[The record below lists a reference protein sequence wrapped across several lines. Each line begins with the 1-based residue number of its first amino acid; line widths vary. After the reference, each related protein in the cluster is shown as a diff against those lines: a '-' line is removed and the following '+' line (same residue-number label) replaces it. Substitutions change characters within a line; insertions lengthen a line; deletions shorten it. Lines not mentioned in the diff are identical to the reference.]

1 MIERLRRIAHLALDR
16 SLGPR
21 SRDRWRPVVR
31 SSDVSVMA
39 ELLAAQ
45 VCARLVP
52 QASWSQVARR
62 LSGFSLPARPP
73 RERDRICTQ
82 RATAF
87 EIKIQTLA
95 ARSGAWRPAVQWH
108 GLEYIK
114 AALLTRKGVVLW
126 MVNTDFD
133 SSVGKWAFHEVGLQ
147 VHHLSRPE
155 HGFSGSRFGLRFLN
169 PIRTQVEDRWLA
181 GRIRVEGKAT
191 GAMRNARQVLAEGG
205 IVSIKTGDFEGTGM
219 IEVPH
224 EGRVLRVGAGAPGL
238 CHLLGSALFAVT
250 VSRISGQNFQI
261 DVGSPIEVDRTLDRR
276 AATVRCAQALARRI
290 ATLNQVQPGVWR
302 GVYAR
307 MNVSA
312 GGPESN

>member
-1 MIERLRRIAHLALDR
+1 MIERLRRIAHSALDR

-31 SSDVSVMA
+31 SSDFSVMT

-52 QASWSQVARR
+52 QSSWPQAARR
-62 LSGFSLPARPP
+62 LSGFSLPSGPP
-73 RERDRICTQ
+73 RERDRIRAQ

-95 ARSGAWRPAVQWH
+95 ARQGIWRPAVQWQ
-108 GLEYIK
+108 GLERIE
-114 AALLTRKGVVLW
+114 AALRAGKGVVLW

-133 SSVGKWAFHEVGLQ
+133 SSVGKWGCHRAGLA

-169 PIRTQVEDRWLA
+169 PIRTQVEDQWLA
-181 GRIRVEGKAT
+181 GRIRVEGKAA
-191 GAMRNARQVLAEGG
+191 GAMRRARKVLAEGG

-219 IEVPH
+219 IEVAL

-238 CHLLGSALFAVT
+238 CHLLGSALFALT
-250 VSRISGQNFQI
+250 VSRISGQNFRI
-261 DVGSPIEVDRTLDRR
+261 DVGSPIEVDQTLDRR
-276 AATVRCAQALARRI
+276 TATVRCAQALACRI

-307 MNVSA
+307 MNVSVS
-312 GGPESN
+312 GQESD